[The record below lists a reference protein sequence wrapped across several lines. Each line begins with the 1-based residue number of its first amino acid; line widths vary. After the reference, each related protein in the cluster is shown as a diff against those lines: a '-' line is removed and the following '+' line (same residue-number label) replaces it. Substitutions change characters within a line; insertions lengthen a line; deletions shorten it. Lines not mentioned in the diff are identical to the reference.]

1 MNTNK
6 QVLRQNL
13 FEYGMEKVKV
23 KRKYTSQNTSLEKK
37 IEYKNENIS
46 NDIRKDATDD
56 KLLSLKKS

>member
-1 MNTNK
+1 LNTNK

-37 IEYKNENIS
+37 IEYKNEIRS
-46 NDIRKDATDD
+46 NDISKDATDD
-56 KLLSLKKS
+56 KL

>member
-37 IEYKNENIS
+37 IEYKNEIRS
-46 NDIRKDATDD
+46 NDISKDATDD
-56 KLLSLKKS
+56 KL

>member
-37 IEYKNENIS
+37 IEYKNENKS

>member
-1 MNTNK
+1 LNTNK

-37 IEYKNENIS
+37 IEYKNENKS